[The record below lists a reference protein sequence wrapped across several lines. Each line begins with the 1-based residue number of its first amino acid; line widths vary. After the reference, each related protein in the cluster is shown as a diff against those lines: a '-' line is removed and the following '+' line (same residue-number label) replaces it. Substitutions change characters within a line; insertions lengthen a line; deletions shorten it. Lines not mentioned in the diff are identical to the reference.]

1 MASFFED
8 AVDAVHENL
17 DAGIGKFLFRV
28 SQDHHHIANRVVW
41 IPRGGRIDGALE
53 GKRTVA
59 STQDTDETRL
69 VPLCLKSLV
78 VEARLT
84 AATFEDLEALHA
96 DVLNAVQAGMH
107 KASIAGSF
115 EIVSESD
122 AGAGNLLSGIA
133 LLVQQ
138 FIWQVVVTK
147 QTETLVIAADQE
159 HECTL
164 IAAETEITEPVFT
177 P

>member
-17 DAGIGKFLFRV
+17 DAGIGKFIFRV

-41 IPRGGRIDGALE
+41 IPRGGRIDGGIE

-59 STQDTDETRL
+59 ATQSTDESRL
-69 VPLCLKSLV
+69 VPLCKKLLS

-96 DVLNAVQAGMH
+96 DVLNAVQLGLH
-107 KASIAGSF
+107 RASIAGSF

-122 AGAGNLLSGIA
+122 AGAGNLLGGIA

-138 FIWQVVVTK
+138 FTWEVIVTK
-147 QTETLVIAADQE
+147 QTETLVIAADQT
-159 HECTL
+159 HECNL
-164 IAAETEITEPVFT
+164 GAPEDEITEPVFT